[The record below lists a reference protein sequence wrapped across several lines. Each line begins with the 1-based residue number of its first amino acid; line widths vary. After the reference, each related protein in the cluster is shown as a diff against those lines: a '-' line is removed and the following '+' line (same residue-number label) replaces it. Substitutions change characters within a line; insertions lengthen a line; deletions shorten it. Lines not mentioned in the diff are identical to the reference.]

1 MKSNFDLR
9 KFLVENKLTPNS
21 KLLEAKMNLTYP
33 QMLRPKENGIFP
45 VTIYGG
51 TDSILDTHLE
61 EFTKAAEEEG
71 VDWQVR
77 PIPTYHEENG
87 GYSSQIVL
95 IKGEE
100 KELPKSLKV
109 LISKYKEEALEKHHT
124 EYKPDLD

>member
-21 KLLEAKMNLTYP
+21 KILEAKMNLTYP

-87 GYSSQIVL
+87 GYTSQSVV

-100 KELPKSLKV
+100 KDLPKRLKD
-109 LISKYKEEALEKHHT
+109 LIFKYKKETLEKYHI
-124 EYKPDLD
+124 EYEPDLD